1 MNGWGH
7 TRLSSAVELGLE
19 AGVER
24 LGLFHH
30 DPDHTDDDMDKLVAF
45 CQEKITQGDGRVD
58 CFGVQEGMEI
68 IV

>member
-1 MNGWGH
+1 M
-7 TRLSSAVELGLE
+7 
-19 AGVER
+19 ER

-30 DPDHTDDDMDKLVAF
+30 DPDHTDKDVDKLVAF
-45 CQEKITQGDGRVD
+45 CQEKITQGGSRVY